1 MEMDHQAEET
11 LVEEA
16 PLAPLTDLRAHLLVK
31 PWVRKFPTSAIKS
44 WFWKDVVI
52 EPHA

>member
-1 MEMDHQAEET
+1 MRMYQQADTT

-16 PLAPLTDLRAHLLVK
+16 PVLTLAYLRFHMLVK
-31 PWVRKFPTSAIKS
+31 PWVSGYPMSPMKS

-52 EPHA
+52 EPH